1 MKPFMLFIYIYIR
14 FHPSPSHFPTSGAR
28 IYPLRCTSFVR
39 QADFR
44 RSTFAIAQSSGEHPN
59 PKISTEPLEILSGS
73 CECRKHHFTGQIEFC
88 LSLKKKKKGCSLQ
101 PISQVFYQQ
110 PVFLKASGIN
120 CPQCSGREVSIK
132 RVCFKQVRIEGNCF
146 FRVGSFGQCC
156 GRLCCI
162 SVSESCNVFPF
173 MCQVDF
179 NHTVNLAEM
188 SLLSSTQ

>member
-1 MKPFMLFIYIYIR
+1 MMKPFMLFIYIYIR

-88 LSLKKKKKGCSLQ
+88 LSLKKKKRLLITAHQ
-101 PISQVFYQQ
+101 PGLL
-110 PVFLKASGIN
+110 PAAGL
-120 CPQCSGREVSIK
+120 
-132 RVCFKQVRIEGNCF
+132 
-146 FRVGSFGQCC
+146 
-156 GRLCCI
+156 
-162 SVSESCNVFPF
+162 SESQRNKLPPVLGP
-173 MCQVDF
+173 
-179 NHTVNLAEM
+179 
-188 SLLSSTQ
+188 